1 LLIIIKSTIFSHIV
15 MPLLDLR
22 YTTDEDKMYK
32 TFDAWDKL
40 QAPMDLDNGSVGRN
54 TVADACV
61 FRATADLGEKLR
73 KSDQINSLERWLR
86 QDIMLHKHE
95 GHAFF
100 RKKIEPASL
109 LLGQFREGNFN
120 LFGFYAR
127 SKNTKIW
134 HTIVMRLRFLR
145 ELTVSVSSTKD
156 VEFLV
161 LELLLRANASE
172 GEKPLAMTV
181 LDQYLQEVEIL
192 AMWMALTRTS
202 ASQRSQKCFA
212 LLKTIRSGE
221 TEGHCITQEDKSSL
235 REALVVNEFGAT
247 PSGKKFVMALL
258 KRLNE
263 HLLVQNGSE
272 ALLNE
277 LTPRYLES
285 ILPSKA
291 SVKAWGKSFPDAKER
306 DQWINRVGNLV
317 LTSNKAT
324 TRESRSSFSDKK
336 TRFQEEIWPLTQN
349 VAKLDDWNSDNL
361 VKHLAYTV
369 SLIDAVWGL

>member
-1 LLIIIKSTIFSHIV
+1 
-15 MPLLDLR
+15 
-22 YTTDEDKMYK
+22 MYK

-40 QAPMDLDNGSVGRN
+40 QAPLDLDNGSVGRN
-54 TVADACV
+54 TVADACIL
-61 FRATADLGEKLR
+61 RATADLGGKIR

-86 QDIMLHKHE
+86 QDITLHQHE
-95 GHAFF
+95 GHSFF
-100 RKKIEPASL
+100 RKKVEPASL

-134 HTIVMRLRFLR
+134 HTITMRLRFLR
-145 ELTVSVSSTKD
+145 ELTTHVPSTKD
-156 VEFLV
+156 VEFLI
-161 LELLLRANASE
+161 LELLHRANASE
-172 GEKPLAMTV
+172 GEKPLTMTA
-181 LDQYLQEVEIL
+181 LDQYLQEVETL

-202 ASQRSQKCFA
+202 ALMRSRKCFVF
-212 LLKTIRSGE
+212 LETIRSGE

-247 PSGKKFVMALL
+247 SSGKKFAAALL

-263 HLLVQNGSE
+263 NVLVQNGNE

-277 LTPRYLES
+277 LVPGYLES
-285 ILPSKA
+285 TLPSKA
-291 SVKAWGKSFPDAKER
+291 SVKAWGKSFPDSKER
-306 DQWINRVGNLV
+306 DQWINRIGNLV
-317 LTSNKAT
+317 LTSSKAT
-324 TRESRSSFSDKK
+324 TRENRAPFSEKK
-336 TRFQEEIWPLTQN
+336 IRFQKDVWPLTQS

-369 SLIDAVWGL
+369 SLIDTIWSL

>member
-1 LLIIIKSTIFSHIV
+1 MMIIEFTIFSYILV
-15 MPLLDLR
+15 PLIELR

-54 TVADACV
+54 TVSDACV
-61 FRATADLGEKLR
+61 FRATADLGEKIR

-145 ELTVSVSSTKD
+145 ELTISVSSTKD

-247 PSGKKFVMALL
+247 PSGKKLVMALL

-277 LTPRYLES
+277 LAPSYLES

-291 SVKAWGKSFPDAKER
+291 SVKAWGKSFPDSKER

-336 TRFQEEIWPLTQN
+336 IRFQEEIWPLTQN

-369 SLIDAVWGL
+369 SLIDTVWGL